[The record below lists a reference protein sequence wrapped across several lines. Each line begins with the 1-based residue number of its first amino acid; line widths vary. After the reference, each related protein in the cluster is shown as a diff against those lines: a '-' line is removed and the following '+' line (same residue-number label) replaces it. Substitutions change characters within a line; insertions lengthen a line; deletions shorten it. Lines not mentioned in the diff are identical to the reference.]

1 MIYQHREHYEGCKRK
16 ACDRAHH
23 QTAAK
28 LINNISTAARSRLRT
43 ANCTTNEERTQEE
56 FLQKRLQT
64 SISPRHTCTQR
75 VARSEA
81 ITRKVSAS
89 KTAERRI
96 FSFRSSSST
105 SSDYTDVVW
114 LTSYSIQEQVL
125 QVRSEPQAL
134 NWGFSAVSR
143 THHRHHLFCQHRWSK
158 NKASAGIVNR
168 AVEQANSSDL
178 SACASRVI
186 FVNLFS
192 VSERYTRHTNR
203 ATDFQKIIAKKII
216 AKKITAKKITER
228 AE

>member
-64 SISPRHTCTQR
+64 SISPRHTCTQM

-125 QVRSEPQAL
+125 QVRREPQAL

-143 THHRHHLFCQHRWSK
+143 THHRHHLFCPQMVKEQSVGWDRKPRSRASK
-158 NKASAGIVNR
+158 LERLICLCIESNFRKFV
-168 AVEQANSSDL
+168 L
-178 SACASRVI
+178 S
-186 FVNLFS
+186 F
-192 VSERYTRHTNR
+192 
-203 ATDFQKIIAKKII
+203 
-216 AKKITAKKITER
+216 
-228 AE
+228 